1 MRALAEGRY
10 GEVVVLQGG
19 VMTTVPMNE
28 SDGRVRTVPP
38 EDELV
43 RTARGIGIA
52 FGDEDLS
59 PVGPP
64 EPLG

>member
-19 VMTTVPMNE
+19 VMTTVPMTE

-43 RTARGIGIA
+43 RTARGISIA
-52 FGDEDLS
+52 FGDRT
-59 PVGPP
+59 
-64 EPLG
+64 